1 MSILR
6 AAFDSISESDIDQLV
21 SDGIREGLLIEYKRD
36 MYGNADADK
45 REFLKDLS
53 SFANSSGGHLLIGV
67 DEAQGVPVAKAGD
80 MQDADAAL
88 QRLENILRT
97 GLEPRVVGIRMRA
110 IPLDGGGHVFVVRV
124 PKSWNPPHRV
134 TLQGVNRF
142 YTRSSAGAH
151 EVSVEELRA
160 LFAGGAA
167 GHDRLVAYRRERLAR
182 IAANEGIVSLA
193 DDHGKNRTSHS
204 SVGSI

>member
-67 DEAQGVPVAKAGD
+67 DEAQGVPVAKAGY
-80 MQDADAAL
+80 MQDAMRRCSDWRTFFAPAL
-88 QRLENILRT
+88 NHEWLGYEC
-97 GLEPRVVGIRMRA
+97 A
-110 IPLDGGGHVFVVRV
+110 
-124 PKSWNPPHRV
+124 
-134 TLQGVNRF
+134 
-142 YTRSSAGAH
+142 RS
-151 EVSVEELRA
+151 L
-160 LFAGGAA
+160 
-167 GHDRLVAYRRERLAR
+167 
-182 IAANEGIVSLA
+182 
-193 DDHGKNRTSHS
+193 
-204 SVGSI
+204 